1 MNEVEYIV
9 LDEWFKWIIG
19 NERIKVDLIVYLK
32 TDPQVVYE
40 RIKKRSRSEE
50 VGITLVIIIFNS

>member
-1 MNEVEYIV
+1 MNQVEYIV
-9 LDEWFKWIIG
+9 LDEWFKWIME

-40 RIKKRSRSEE
+40 RIKKRSRSED
-50 VGITLVIIIFNS
+50 VGITFVILIFNC